1 MLIISM
7 TTKELFKDKCLNQK
21 IVFITMV
28 THNLA
33 FWLIS
38 VIITWLSGGQ
48 NDIYDKLSRDIF
60 LMIS

>member
-1 MLIISM
+1 M
-7 TTKELFKDKCLNQK
+7 TTKELFKVKCLNQK

-38 VIITWLSGGQ
+38 VIIT
-48 NDIYDKLSRDIF
+48 
-60 LMIS
+60 

>member
-1 MLIISM
+1 
-7 TTKELFKDKCLNQK
+7 
-21 IVFITMV
+21 MV

-38 VIITWLSGGQ
+38 VIITWLSGEQ